1 MLSNV
6 DLTDLF
12 YECEDSNIAI
22 YADDTTPHACGENI
36 RTVISELQSLA
47 FKWFKWFENNHMKVN
62 LGKTH
67 ILLSNYK
74 TRKVTINN

>member
-12 YECEDSNIAI
+12 YECEDSNIAN
-22 YADDTTPHACGENI
+22 YADDTTPHACGKNI
-36 RTVISELQSLA
+36 RAVISELQLLA

-62 LGKTH
+62 LGKSH
-67 ILLSNYK
+67 ILLSN
-74 TRKVTINN
+74 